1 MHGQD
6 SHPTRAP
13 GDGSHRSGRERQTIL
28 HPCLLLLI
36 GVLVVR
42 TFGVEP
48 YRVPTGSMA
57 PALLGTHKSLD
68 CPRCG
73 YPVVVGRLGDARPNG
88 ADAYPAA
95 VCPNCGCRDL
105 RLDDVPECG
114 GDRLLVNKLAYQWDP
129 PRRWE
134 MAVFRC
140 PFDAGRI
147 FVKRVVGL
155 PGETLHIR
163 DGDVY
168 VDGRLARKSLTEF
181 KALRLPVFDNTYQPR
196 PGGWAARWCTEPA
209 NDPRVSLDGKVLRLD
224 GTDGGE
230 CWLAY
235 RHWDLDEH
243 AEQPVR
249 DVYAYNGDDRRPEP
263 VHDFMAEC
271 DLEVHR
277 GAGWVALAVTDGRER
292 ITVELAVGEGDS
304 RIRGDHTT
312 LRTATDCHLAPGRT
326 YHVELAFV
334 DRRATLAVD
343 GRCPCVPVDLEPV
356 GDRPPVTR
364 PARLGCRGVAVVVRN
379 FRLFRDVHYT
389 AAGRHGVRGAV
400 RLGPG
405 QYFVLGDNSPSSDD
419 SRFWKDPAVPESHFL
434 GRPFLVHLPNRV
446 TTWDALG
453 RHWQYEAVDW
463 GRVRWV
469 R

>member
-1 MHGQD
+1 
-6 SHPTRAP
+6 
-13 GDGSHRSGRERQTIL
+13 
-28 HPCLLLLI
+28 LLI

-57 PALLGTHKSLD
+57 PALLGNHKRLD

-73 YPVVVGRLGDARPNG
+73 YPVVVGRLGDQGLNA

-114 GDRLLVNKLAYQWDP
+114 GDRLLVNKLAYQWNA

-140 PFDAGRI
+140 PFDPGRI

-155 PGETLHIR
+155 PGETVR
-163 DGDVY
+163 VDDGDVY
-168 VDGRLARKSLTEF
+168 VNGRLARKSLAEF
-181 KALRLPVFDNTYQPR
+181 KSLRVPVFDNNYQPR
-196 PGGWAARWCTEPA
+196 SGGWAVRWRTEPA
-209 NDPRVSLDGKVLRLD
+209 DDRRATLDGTLLRLD
-224 GTDGGE
+224 GADGAE
-230 CWLAY
+230 CWLVY
-235 RHWDLDEH
+235 RHWNLDEH
-243 AEQPVR
+243 GEQPVHAL
-249 DVYAYNGDDRRPEP
+249 YGYNGDDRRPEP
-263 VHDFMAEC
+263 VHDFMIEC
-271 DLEVHR
+271 DVDVLG
-277 GAGWVALAVTDGRER
+277 GAGWVTLAVTDGRDR
-292 ITVELAVGEGDS
+292 VTAELAVGEGDS
-304 RIRGDHTT
+304 LLRDGRTT
-312 LRTATDCHLAPGRT
+312 LRTVSGFHLTAGRS
-326 YHVELAFV
+326 YHLELAFV

-343 GRCPCVPVDLEPV
+343 GRCPCEPVDLEPAD
-356 GDRPPVTR
+356 DRPPVTR
-364 PARLGCRGVAVVVRN
+364 PARVGCRGVAVQVRN

-389 AAGRHGVRGAV
+389 AAGRNGVRRPA
-400 RLGPG
+400 RLGAG

-419 SRFWKDPAVPESHFL
+419 SRYWRDPAVSESHFL

-446 TTWDALG
+446 TTWDGLG